1 MNIIITMA
9 GRGQRFKDAG
19 YNVPKYQIE
28 VKGKTLFEWSMTS
41 LKSFFSE
48 KFIFIVLKEDQSR
61 EFISNQCKN
70 LGIEKF
76 AVIEIDE
83 VTRGQ
88 AESAMLARPEWN
100 FIEPMMI
107 YNIDTYVEAGQMSP
121 EKIPDCNGW
130 IPCFNAAGDHWSF
143 VSLDENGKA
152 IEVREKKRISD
163 NCSIGAYYFKSAGEF
178 EYLYN
183 EFYSEANADKNT
195 ERGERYIA
203 PMYNFL
209 IEAGG
214 DVRIMSI
221 DSKFVHVLGTPE
233 EVKAFSE
240 T

>member
-9 GRGQRFKDAG
+9 GKGLRFKNAG
-19 YNVPKYQIE
+19 YSEKKYQIV
-28 VKGKTLFEWSMTS
+28 VKEKTLFEWSMTS
-41 LKSFFSE
+41 LKSFFDE
-48 KFIFIVLKEDQSR
+48 KFIFIVLKEDQSKK
-61 EFISNQCKN
+61 FISEQCEKIGIKN
-70 LGIEKF
+70 F

-88 AESAMLARPEWN
+88 AESAMLASSEWN
-100 FIEPMMI
+100 PSEPMLI

-121 EKIPDCNGW
+121 EKIPECNGW
-130 IPCFNAAGDHWSF
+130 IPCFNAPGDHWSF
-143 VSLDENGKA
+143 VALDESGKA
-152 IEVREKKRISD
+152 VEVREKKRISD
-163 NCSIGAYYFKSAGEF
+163 NCSIGAYYFSSAGEF

-183 EFYSEANADKNT
+183 EFYSEANAEKNS

-221 DSKFVHVLGTPE
+221 DSKFVHVLGTPD
-233 EVKAFSE
+233 EVKAFEQS
-240 T
+240 